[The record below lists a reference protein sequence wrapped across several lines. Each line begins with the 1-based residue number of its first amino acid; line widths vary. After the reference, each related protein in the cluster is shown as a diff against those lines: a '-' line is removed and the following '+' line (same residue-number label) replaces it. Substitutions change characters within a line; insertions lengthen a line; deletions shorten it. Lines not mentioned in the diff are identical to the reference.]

1 MVHRAG
7 GRRVRAGGDARARYL
22 HGLCETCG
30 AGTPAAR
37 AVSQGLR
44 RRDAAR
50 EPRAADP
57 ARDMEEHAMKLGLS
71 IGYSRAH
78 LDVPVQ
84 LVQRAEQLGYDS
96 VWTAEAYGSDAVTPL
111 AYLAALTRRIKLSTG
126 IMQLAARTPANAAMC
141 AATVDAM
148 AGGGRFIAGLGV
160 SGPQIVE
167 GWYGQPWG
175 RPYYRYKDYVT
186 IMRKIFRREA
196 PVTHEGRE
204 ISLPFTGEGAM
215 GVGKPLKSI
224 LHMNPD
230 IPIYLGTGNESTV
243 KLTAEIADGWL
254 PMGFVPGAM
263 EEYRPWLEEGF
274 GRAGNGKSLK
284 DFTIQASVHV
294 EVDNDVKGAL
304 TRLKPEVA
312 LYVGGIGHRTKN
324 FHNDIMV
331 RRGFG
336 DAAKR
341 IQELYLAGHKA
352 EAIAAVPD
360 EWVDLKSLVGPP
372 ARICEHY
379 RAWENSGADSL
390 SVRSRQPQAIEA
402 RPPG

>member
-1 MVHRAG
+1 
-7 GRRVRAGGDARARYL
+7 
-22 HGLCETCG
+22 
-30 AGTPAAR
+30 
-37 AVSQGLR
+37 
-44 RRDAAR
+44 
-50 EPRAADP
+50 
-57 ARDMEEHAMKLGLS
+57 MKLGLS
-71 IGYSRAH
+71 IGYSRAQ
-78 LDVPVQ
+78 LDVPVE

-111 AYLAALTRRIKLSTG
+111 AFLAAKTSRIKLGTG
-126 IMQLAARTPANAAMC
+126 IMQLAARTPANAAMS

-148 AGGGRFIAGLGV
+148 AGGGRFIAGIGV

-175 RPYYRYKDYVT
+175 RPYYRMKDYVA
-186 IMRKIFRREA
+186 IMRKIFAREE
-196 PVTHEGRE
+196 PVTHEGKE
-204 ISLPFTGEGAM
+204 ISLPYKGEGSSGLA
-215 GVGKPLKSI
+215 KPLKSI
-224 LHMNPD
+224 LHMNP
-230 IPIYLGTGNESTV
+230 IPIYLATGSETTV

-274 GRAGNGKSLK
+274 RRAGNGKGFN

-294 EVDNDVKGAL
+294 EVENDVKAAL
-304 TRLKPEVA
+304 QRLKPEVA
-312 LYVGGIGHRTKN
+312 LYVGGMGHKTKN

-341 IQELYLAGHKA
+341 IQELYLAKRKD

-372 ARICEHY
+372 ARIKERY
-379 RAWENSGADSL
+379 RAWEDSGADSL
-390 SVRSRQPQAIEA
+390 SVRSRQPEAIEVMAQAA
-402 RPPG
+402 RLN